1 MTSYRYS
8 RWDGS
13 QQPFS
18 PDGDEMFDE
27 IADSIFDSGDLE
39 SALNELFRSGMQ
51 SPDGRQMS
59 GLQDLINRLRD
70 RRNQQIQRYDMD
82 SVMEDLRE
90 RVREVERNERKG
102 AQASVRQAEERM
114 KDVPEDQRK
123 QMQSAMDLVKQRAD
137 TAQQKM
143 DDLPPSVA
151 GAVKELSDYDF
162 IDPTAREQFQ
172 ELMNM
177 LRRQMVGNVAKQAA
191 ENLQQMGGEERQE
204 LREMMRGMSDLMEQK
219 LRGASEEELQSSFEK
234 FMERF
239 GQHFGDD
246 PPQNLDE
253 LLDHMQQ
260 QMAQA
265 QSLMAGMSPQERQQL
280 MESLIESMDEE
291 TLREMARMAALLQE
305 LRPPDELARAYP
317 FMGEE
322 SLSLDQAME
331 MMGNLQQMDMMERSL
346 QQSGRTGELDSIDTE
361 QLGEML
367 GDDAKQVIDQLEEVA
382 RALEELGYIKR
393 SGDKWELTPKAVR
406 RLADKA
412 LREVFGSLGKAN
424 VGGHRIAESGQGG
437 EVTGETRLYERGE
450 PFRPNLNRS
459 LMNAVF
465 RSGPGTPVHFD
476 VQDFEVDRTEHTV
489 SAATVLLL
497 DQSSSMFNGGR
508 WGAAKKVTMALQSL
522 IQGQFPRDRLFVIG
536 FSDHAEEVQFSDLP
550 ELQPNMWLQGTNMH
564 HALMLARHI
573 LTKER
578 AGTRQVIMITDGEP
592 TAHLENGQPY
602 FDYPPSRKTISLT
615 LDEVKRCTSAGI
627 VINSFMLERT
637 SYLTQF
643 IDYVSRINNGR
654 AFYTTPEKLGDYI
667 LVDYINN
674 RRKRVA

>member
-8 RWDGS
+8 KWDGS
-13 QQPFS
+13 QQPFA
-18 PDGDEMFDE
+18 PDGSELFDE
-27 IADSIFDSGDLE
+27 IAGSIFESGDLE
-39 SALNELFRSGMQ
+39 SALNDLFRSGMQ
-51 SPDGRQMS
+51 SPDGDRMQ
-59 GLQDLINRLRD
+59 GLQDLIQQLRQ
-70 RRNQQIQRYDMD
+70 RRNQEISRYDMD

-90 RVREVERNERKG
+90 RMREVEKNERSG
-102 AQASVRQAEERM
+102 AKASVRQAEERM
-114 KDVPEDQRK
+114 KDVPADQQE
-123 QMQSAMDLVKQRAD
+123 QMQSAMDLVKQRAEA
-137 TAQQKM
+137 AQEKL
-143 DDLPPSVA
+143 DNLPPSVA
-151 GAVKELSDYDF
+151 GAVRELSDHDF
-162 IDPTAREQFQ
+162 IDPTARDQFK
-172 ELMNM
+172 ELLDM
-177 LRRQMVGNVAKQAA
+177 LRRQMIGNVAKEAA
-191 ENLQQMGGEERQE
+191 ENLQQMGDAERQE
-204 LREMMRGMSDLMEQK
+204 LRGMMRAMSDLMEQK
-219 LRGASEEELQSSFEK
+219 LRRAPEDQLQSAFEQ
-234 FMERF
+234 FMDRF

-253 LLDHMQQ
+253 LLDQMQQ

-265 QSLMAGMSPQERQQL
+265 QSLMAGMSPEERQQL
-280 MESLIESMDEE
+280 IESLTESMDQE
-291 TLREMARMAALLQE
+291 TLQEMARMAALLQE

-322 SLSLDQAME
+322 SLTLDQAME
-331 MMGNLQQMDMMERSL
+331 MMGELQQMDMMERSL
-346 QQSGRTGELDSIDTE
+346 QQVGRSGELDGIDSE

-367 GDDAKQVIDQLEEVA
+367 GDDARKALEQLEEIA
-382 RALEELGYIKR
+382 KALEELGYIRR
-393 SGDKWELTPKAVR
+393 SGDRWELTPKAVR

-412 LREVFGSLGKAN
+412 LHEVFGSLSRAN

-437 EVTGETRLYERGE
+437 EVTGDTRLYEPGE
-450 PFRPNLNRS
+450 TFRPNLNKS

-465 RSGPGTPVHFD
+465 RSGPGTPVRFEMS
-476 VQDFEVDRTEHTV
+476 DFEVDRTEHTV

-508 WGAAKKVTMALQSL
+508 WAAAKKVTMALQSL

-536 FSDHAEEVQFSDLP
+536 FSDHAEEVRFSDLP

-564 HALMLARHI
+564 HALMLARRI

-578 AGTRQVIMITDGEP
+578 AGTRQVIMVTDGEP
-592 TAHLENGQPY
+592 TAHLEAGVPQFN
-602 FDYPPSRKTISLT
+602 YPPSRRTISLT
-615 LDEVKRCTSAGI
+615 LDEVRRCTTAGI

-643 IDYVSRINNGR
+643 IDYVSRINRGR
-654 AFYTTPEKLGDYI
+654 AFYTTPERLGDYV